1 MTYQNVNIAF
11 DTDVEIEIDADDI
24 VNDASD
30 TVVEIMND
38 NLDLDNQVAT
48 AISEVDLSEAI
59 QGTLKMHP
67 ELVIGA
73 IVEYAKKESQQQ
85 FTIETLRGDVSAAK
99 CEIERVQRTGDALEA
114 ELLVRG
120 ARIESLER
128 DAKDRATFNEEGI

>member
-1 MTYQNVNIAF
+1 MTYQNVNI
-11 DTDVEIEIDADDI
+11 DTDVEINIDADEI

-30 TVVEIMND
+30 AVVQIMND
-38 NLDLDNQVAT
+38 NLDIEGEITSALDNM
-48 AISEVDLSEAI
+48 DLSDAI
-59 QGTLKMHP
+59 QSTLKMHP